1 LLLQPTHHCWP
12 KLKEKE
18 KEKVKSKIDQK
29 RKIKEEDMKD
39 CKKKRELGRKKGE
52 KTSFVCV
59 QNVLFSVIFF

>member
-1 LLLQPTHHCWP
+1 MQFAPSAYSSLLAKT
-12 KLKEKE
+12 KRKRKR
-18 KEKVKSKIDQK
+18 KSKIDQK